1 MDVPEEIKALLRSV
15 DIGRLVDFHELAK
28 RHLHRNG
35 SHTKAARHA
44 ETLHILRALI
54 GEGEK

>member
-1 MDVPEEIKALLRSV
+1 MDVPDEMKALLRSV
-15 DIGRLVDFHELAK
+15 DIARLVDFHERAK

-54 GEGEK
+54 GEGE